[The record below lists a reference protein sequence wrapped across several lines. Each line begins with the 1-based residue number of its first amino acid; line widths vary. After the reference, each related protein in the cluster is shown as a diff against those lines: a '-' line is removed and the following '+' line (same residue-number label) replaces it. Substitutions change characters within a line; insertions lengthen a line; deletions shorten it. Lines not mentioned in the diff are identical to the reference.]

1 MCRPTYTVT
10 QEQPHTGSTQ
20 RLHQSKR
27 LPLIRRNPRFI
38 AFHPSACNLFSR
50 RLQTVAVLRSK
61 QSCGPS
67 FEGGR
72 QKKITNKGSW
82 RVRMELG
89 LLLVQIGLGIIQNY
103 GSLLATRPWK
113 PLCLCI
119 WNKQLKPD
127 KKQNVWGWGTAGKL
141 RGGISRYGV
150 VWFGWR
156 CFCRP
161 SPRPLPPV
169 PPRGPSWEGPLFWA
183 GRRTSEWM
191 SKSSGGLLQWRLF
204 VYTSQSRHTS
214 LAAQPTDNLWCPN
227 RRQACSCPS
236 TQSLGGSG

>member
-1 MCRPTYTVT
+1 MYVQADTHCHTRTAS
-10 QEQPHTGSTQ
+10 EQHGWLNHSN
-20 RLHQSKR
+20 RI
-27 LPLIRRNPRFI
+27 PLIRCNPRFI
-38 AFHPSACNLFSR
+38 AFHSSACNLFSR
-50 RLQTVAVLRSK
+50 HLQTVAVLRSK

-67 FEGGR
+67 FEEGRGR
-72 QKKITNKGSW
+72 QKKNQKQ
-82 RVRMELG
+82 RELEG
-89 LLLVQIGLGIIQNY
+89 EDGVGTSFGPNRFRHYY
-103 GSLLATRPWK
+103 GSLVATRPWK

-119 WNKQLKPD
+119 GNKQLKPD
-127 KKQNVWGWGTAGKL
+127 KKQSVWGWGTAGKL
-141 RGGISRYGV
+141 LGGISRCGV
-150 VWFGWR
+150 VR
-156 CFCRP
+156 LALLLQTIP
-161 SPRPLPPV
+161 SPPV

>member
-1 MCRPTYTVT
+1 MYVQADTHCHTRTAS
-10 QEQPHTGSTQ
+10 EQHGWLNHSN
-20 RLHQSKR
+20 RI
-27 LPLIRRNPRFI
+27 PLIRCNPRFI
-38 AFHPSACNLFSR
+38 AFHSSACNLFSR
-50 RLQTVAVLRSK
+50 HLQTVAVLRSK

-67 FEGGR
+67 FEEGRGR
-72 QKKITNKGSW
+72 QKKSKTKGAGGWGWSW
-82 RVRMELG
+82 DFFWSKSVQA
-89 LLLVQIGLGIIQNY
+89 LL
-103 GSLLATRPWK
+103 WK
-113 PLCLCI
+113 LSGYKTMKLCLCI
-119 WNKQLKPD
+119 GNKQLKPD
-127 KKQNVWGWGTAGKL
+127 KKQSVWGWGTAGKL
-141 RGGISRYGV
+141 RGGISRCGV
-150 VWFGWR
+150 VWLALLLQTI
-156 CFCRP
+156 P
-161 SPRPLPPV
+161 SPPV